1 MVHLSTTLPVIA
13 GLACRQV
20 LDGRAC
26 RTGAWPRS
34 RRPAGTVHATGGS
47 PPGSVV
53 ALPGTP
59 SLSNEDQQNPFWV
72 PERLIRR
79 VETPGA
85 EVQDDRT
92 AFAPAVD
99 PTAGDGRAELQLQP
113 SPFLRQRC

>member
-59 SLSNEDQQNPFWV
+59 SLSNEFVNV
-72 PERLIRR
+72 RKEVKRIRALVIRKLVRSVSRLKSKK
-79 VETPGA
+79 GA
-85 EVQDDRT
+85 EDALLKNQ
-92 AFAPAVD
+92 
-99 PTAGDGRAELQLQP
+99 
-113 SPFLRQRC
+113 RQAQRLLEEICAMK